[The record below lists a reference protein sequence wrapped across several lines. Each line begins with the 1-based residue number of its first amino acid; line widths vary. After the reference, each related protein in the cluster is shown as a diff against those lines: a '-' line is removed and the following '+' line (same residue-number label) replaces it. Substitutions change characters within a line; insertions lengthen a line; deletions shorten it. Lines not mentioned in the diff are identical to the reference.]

1 MKILVINGPN
11 LNFLGIREKGIYG
24 TTDYAGLVKMIEEK
38 GTETGNDISVFQ
50 SNHEGA
56 IIDRIQEAYFDG
68 TQGIVINPGAF
79 THYSYAIRDALASIT
94 VPKVEIHISDI
105 TQREEFRKIS
115 VTKEGSFQAAMRL
128 ASMNPEAKIAVMN
141 FANAHRAGGGFELGA
156 NAQEEALCRCSTL
169 FASISSAEAKE
180 MYRYNNSHISAVE
193 SDYML
198 LSPEVCVFRDAEGQ
212 LMEDNFTAAV
222 ITVPAPNKRG
232 AAMFATSKLI
242 SETFIRRIR
251 IMLAIA
257 IENGYRNLVL
267 GAWGCGAF
275 GNKPESVAEYFRQVL
290 IDDGYGKCFDNVC
303 FAIYGRTD
311 SRNFTAF
318 NDVFR

>member
-1 MKILVINGPN
+1 MNNIEIAKETLSIIKRKHYTVSRKKIYLPDIDIEKVVVYSPADGEELLKKDFSGKQGEMCTFSVINKDS
-11 LNFLGIREKGIYG
+11 F
-24 TTDYAGLVKMIEEK
+24 
-38 GTETGNDISVFQ
+38 
-50 SNHEGA
+50 
-56 IIDRIQEAYFDG
+56 EAAKCFDK
-68 TQGIVINPGAF
+68 PF
-79 THYSYAIRDALASIT
+79 
-94 VPKVEIHISDI
+94 
-105 TQREEFRKIS
+105 
-115 VTKEGSFQAAMRL
+115 
-128 ASMNPEAKIAVMN
+128 VMN

-156 NAQEEALCRCSTL
+156 NAQEETLCRCSTL

-180 MYRYNNSHISAVE
+180 MYRYNNSHICAVE

-222 ITVPAPNKRG
+222 ITVPAPNRRG

-290 IDDGYGKCFDNVC
+290 IDEEYGKCFDNVC

-311 SRNFTAF
+311 SRNFTTF
-318 NDVFR
+318 NEVFR